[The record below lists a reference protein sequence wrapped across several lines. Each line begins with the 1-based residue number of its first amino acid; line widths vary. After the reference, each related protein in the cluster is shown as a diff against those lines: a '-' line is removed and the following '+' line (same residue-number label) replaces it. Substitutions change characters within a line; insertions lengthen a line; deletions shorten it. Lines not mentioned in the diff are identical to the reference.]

1 MLRWF
6 RKGVGLR
13 GFNTTAMP
21 IDEDEGEDIAR
32 VFRKERVE
40 TAVNEAVLR
49 VSAIVGSPLA
59 RLQYRR
65 MLEIHQQAKHAH
77 EKSVS

>member
-6 RKGVGLR
+6 KKGVGLR
-13 GFNTTAMP
+13 GISSRAMP
-21 IDEDEGEDIAR
+21 IDRDEEEDIVR

-49 VSAIVGSPLA
+49 VSAIVGCPVA
-59 RLQYRR
+59 RLDYRS
-65 MLEIHQQAKHAH
+65 MLEIHQQAK
-77 EKSVS
+77 VSS